1 MQISLS
7 WPGMYHLILFLD
19 LYFKSYHTLKF
30 VHLLVPR
37 YLPTTLP
44 THIYWNVGP
53 FYTSLPSYQ
62 CPHFIHTTPGSYSF
76 SPLQVCFFSQTIFS
90 TILHEFFLAQGNFWF
105 PPRPIHSKSAPQAVT
120 AIFLPILPFPPSKW
134 LILHPFTKTDGV
146 GKSCSIV
153 LVAYP
158 LPQRNNSKLYYLQLP
173 PLPSHLATTPI
184 FNRSHPNRL

>member
-1 MQISLS
+1 
-7 WPGMYHLILFLD
+7 MYHLILFLD

-90 TILHEFFLAQGNFWF
+90 TILHEFFLAQGNYWF

-120 AIFLPILPFPPSKW
+120 AHLFTYDPSSDNKPLWAIFLPILPFPPSK
-134 LILHPFTKTDGV
+134 
-146 GKSCSIV
+146 
-153 LVAYP
+153 
-158 LPQRNNSKLYYLQLP
+158 
-173 PLPSHLATTPI
+173 
-184 FNRSHPNRL
+184 